1 MRIRSRRV
9 LPGHGLALRALVPW
23 CLAGGL
29 LVSFTA
35 AAGHR
40 THVDPGTPGLRF
52 GSDPVN
58 VALAWPT
65 LTAPDV
71 EMAQEDFLPPRAG
84 AGTPSAQADE
94 EPGFQPTYWRQA
106 FYTEAVEGFSEASP
120 DVGLLFG
127 TRHDAVPRIGVFAP
141 RGEFRASLPPPGAF
155 SSFAEPDRSLAGHGS
170 PASAPAGATPVA
182 RLPRTATPALIAP
195 MVTAGVPDTLT
206 PLASRPTIHLSALPP
221 RRPATPRSPLAG
233 TVTSERE
240 MRCLAEAIYWEA
252 RSEPERGQAAVAQ
265 VVLNRTRS
273 GVYPSSVCGVVYQ
286 NRHRYLACQFTFACE
301 GRSLKVTEDGP
312 WRTAMRIAR
321 DVAEGRTYLA
331 GVGNATHY
339 HANYVRPWWARYMER
354 REKVGRHI
362 FYFETAEN

>member
-1 MRIRSRRV
+1 MRERARPTRRQPRPALAV
-9 LPGHGLALRALVPW
+9 LKPW

-35 AAGHR
+35 TAGHR
-40 THVDPGTPGLRF
+40 THVDPSTPGLRF

-71 EMAQEDFLPPRAG
+71 ESARDDFTPPPRATLP
-84 AGTPSAQADE
+84 APQAE
-94 EPGFQPTYWRQA
+94 EDPGFQPTYWRQA
-106 FYTEAVEGFSEASP
+106 FYTPSADGGAEAAP

-127 TRHDAVPRIGVFAP
+127 TSRAAVPRVGQFGP
-141 RGEFRASLPPPGAF
+141 GPDLHASLPPPGVF
-155 SSFAEPDRSLAGHGS
+155 SSLAAPPGPAAGYGS
-170 PASAPAGATPVA
+170 PVTGTGHATPAA
-182 RLPRTATPALIAP
+182 RLARTATPGAVAP
-195 MVTAGVPDTLT
+195 AQAAPVPDTLT
-206 PLASRPTIHLSALPP
+206 PLVSRPTILMSALPP
-221 RRPATPRSPLAG
+221 KRPATPRSPLVG
-233 TVTSERE
+233 TVNGERE

-265 VVLNRTRS
+265 VVLNRVRS
-273 GVYPSSVCGVVYQ
+273 GVYPASVCGVVYQ

-301 GRSLKVTEDGP
+301 GRSLRITEDGP
-312 WRTAMRIAR
+312 WRAAQRIAR

-339 HANYVRPWWARYMER
+339 HANYVRPWWARHMER